1 MKLIKVK
8 DYDAM
13 SSKAADFI
21 SAQVMEKKASILGLA
36 TGSTMI
42 GLYGQL
48 VGKYKRGE
56 LDFSAVKT
64 VNLDEYIGLS
74 SKDSQ
79 SYGYYMHEY
88 LFKHINIKAGNY
100 HLPCGVCTDVEEECK
115 AYDFLIE
122 SLGGIDLQLL
132 GLGVDGHIGFNE
144 PADQFIKNTHF
155 IRLDESTIQAN
166 ARFFEDENDVP
177 KFALTMGIGPI
188 MAAKKIL
195 LCVNGKAKASILNK
209 VLNGPV
215 TSMVPGSILQLHQG
229 LTVIADE
236 EALSEL

>member
-1 MKLIKVK
+1 MKLIRVK
-8 DYDAM
+8 DYDEM
-13 SSKAADFI
+13 GSKAADFI
-21 SAQVMEKKASILGLA
+21 AGQIIEKKDSVLGLA

-42 GLYGQL
+42 GLYGEL
-48 VGKYKRGE
+48 VAKYKNGE
-56 LDFSAVKT
+56 LDFSAVKS

-74 SKDSQ
+74 SADSQ

-88 LFKHINIKAGNY
+88 LFKHINIKEGNY
-100 HLPCGVCTDVEEECK
+100 HLPCGVCSDVEEECK

-166 ARFFEDENDVP
+166 ARFFENENDVP
-177 KFALTMGIGPI
+177 KHALTMGIGPI
-188 MAAKKIL
+188 MGAKKVL
-195 LCVNGKAKASILNK
+195 LCVNGKAKASILKK
-209 VLNGPV
+209 VLSGPI
-215 TSMVPGSILQLHQG
+215 TSMVPGSILQLHRD

-236 EALSEL
+236 EALSEM